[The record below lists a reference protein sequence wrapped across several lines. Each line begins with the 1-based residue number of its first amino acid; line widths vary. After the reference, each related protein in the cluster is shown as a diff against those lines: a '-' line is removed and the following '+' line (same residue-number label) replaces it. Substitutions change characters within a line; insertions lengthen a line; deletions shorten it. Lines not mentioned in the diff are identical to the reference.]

1 NHARKVAS
9 PHYLFEQE
17 SLLKEMT
24 MMEEEDE
31 LMQDA
36 IDFVLNQNSASTS
49 MLQRHFK
56 IGYNRAARLI
66 DTLEQ
71 KGIISGKNER
81 KPRDILV
88 TKQLIK
94 EMYQS

>member
-1 NHARKVAS
+1 IRVRNVTGVQTCAL
-9 PHYLFEQE
+9 PI
-17 SLLKEMT
+17 LLKEMT

-36 IDFVLNQNSASTS
+36 IDFILNQNSASTS

-66 DTLEQ
+66 DSLEK
-71 KGIISGKNER
+71 KGIISGQNGS
-81 KPRDILV
+81 KPRDVLV
-88 TKQLIK
+88 TKQQIE
-94 EMYQS
+94 EMYQY